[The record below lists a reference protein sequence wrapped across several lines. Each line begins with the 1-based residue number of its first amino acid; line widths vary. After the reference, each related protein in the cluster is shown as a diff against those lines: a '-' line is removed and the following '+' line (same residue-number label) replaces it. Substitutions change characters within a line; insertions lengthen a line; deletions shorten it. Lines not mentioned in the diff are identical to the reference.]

1 MLDNSHQ
8 MAQKDRPI
16 ALCYNSLINN
26 EKTKQNLITFGNDQ
40 SDLLRSFP

>member
-1 MLDNSHQ
+1 MLDNYQQ

-26 EKTKQNLITFGNDQ
+26 EKTKQSLITFGNDQ
-40 SDLLRSFP
+40 SHLLRSFP